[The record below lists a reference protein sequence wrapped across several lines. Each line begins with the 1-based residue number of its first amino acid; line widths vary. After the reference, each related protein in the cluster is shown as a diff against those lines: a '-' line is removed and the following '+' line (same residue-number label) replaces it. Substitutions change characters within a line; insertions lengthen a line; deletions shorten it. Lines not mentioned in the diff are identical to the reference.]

1 MLQTTKF
8 KQAFHCPY
16 KDSKS
21 LKKQAK
27 QKKKTSFNWKKG
39 GRFIGMEKMKHFKIL
54 FIKIYCNW

>member
-27 QKKKTSFNWKKG
+27 QKKKPLS
-39 GRFIGMEKMKHFKIL
+39 IEKREGDL
-54 FIKIYCNW
+54 